1 MGQWVYNSRAEL
13 VDSVTGELITDEER
27 EAASSGINQG
37 ENITLNDF
45 NLNLGA
51 NNNALKGIQQQ
62 HQKITR
68 KRPFQN
74 LFSKM
79 KEGWQ
84 NRQGGFRNLGSA
96 QYDERAF
103 FNEGQEDEEVNPNY
117 GKLARHPKGH
127 EKYGEIVDKGKGF
140 FFGKE
145 GGFGSNFG
153 TGHGLLSGFFGGGG
167 MSGGLAQAGEDLME
181 QGAYQHGNFYGAGG
195 VDY

>member
-1 MGQWVYNSRAEL
+1 MAGEYNFLQRAIRPGYWFGNDPTTQWGEQPVTEDGEPDYTGAQNAPTIKGVATGQ
-13 VDSVTGELITDEER
+13 D
-27 EAASSGINQG
+27 
-37 ENITLNDF
+37 ITLNNVNP
-45 NLNLGA
+45 NLNG
-51 NNNALKGIQQQ
+51 ND
-62 HQKITR
+62 R

-74 LFSKM
+74 LFNKM
-79 KEGWQ
+79 GE
-84 NRQGGFRNLGSA
+84 GGFRNLGSA